1 MTDSNSSESQLSI
14 FGDASLPADPWPDQ
28 QRFPLNE
35 GDRSVGKIVSAC
47 YEASSRFTIVTAFT
61 SLEHLLSFF
70 RNRDIGT
77 RQVDIVLGSDPTVS
91 SQVFEK
97 TKPVEEQARDYW
109 LRRGISILTGGGA
122 IRLIDAIEDGH
133 VRFFSLKNLH
143 AKIYA
148 GDGGAVLGSSN
159 FSRLGFHTQR
169 EANVR
174 FEPGM
179 PRHVEA
185 CQIAESLKEDAHD
198 CSEEIRRLLED
209 LLMPVQWQEALA
221 RAAAEILEGDWVS
234 RYPEIF
240 ELLREE
246 KLWPHQEQAVAQG
259 LWIIDTRGSVLIAD
273 ATGSGKTRVGT
284 HLLYS
289 LLNRLWSKGQQHRSR
304 ATVVCPPGVRDNWSY
319 EVHEAPGSAV
329 DIISHGQ
336 LSAGNWQHVAQK
348 EVRRSNVLFVD
359 EAHNFL
365 NESSK
370 RSRAISAGAPDYTA
384 LLTATP
390 INQGSGDLLRMIE
403 LLGLD
408 NLSDEEFVRYRELRK
423 QTSLSTENEEY
434 LRSIVRQCTIRRT
447 KHDLNGWVDR
457 YSDGYTTQDGVTHRY
472 PEHLCRTYPTN
483 ETEHDRELA
492 RDIAQLADQLRGL
505 LWLRSLNKPV
515 WVHGAKKER
524 EFLKGRI
531 KGASGLVAYQV
542 RSALQSS
549 KAALLELV
557 YGTRFATEHLGLD
570 TDIKTESGNFLSR
583 ISELLDKPPSGDN
596 LNIELPT
603 WLGEDLKQTVETE
616 RSVLTSIGERAKQLS
631 TRRMEARSKVLR
643 GLADEHPVLLSF
655 GAKPITLYH
664 LAARLRSD
672 EVSHDVLVCD
682 GEMSDAERQ
691 AAVDRLGLDKH
702 RASHAT
708 DGIENSSPH
717 SAGSVPSHGA
727 SEGENSSSGFIALC
741 SDAMSEGLNLQRAA
755 AVVLLD
761 TPSVIRIAEQ
771 RVGRIDR
778 MDSPHDS
785 ITVWWPDDS
794 PAFQSQKRDLLM
806 ERYEV
811 NGRLMG
817 NNIKLP
823 DSISASAPS
832 LFDADG
838 EVHVGGDGASPVGTD
853 AMIKAY
859 KQRQIENANEDRL
872 EDAFQPVRRLVGIGR
887 NEDTP
892 ASITTKTSLISR
904 DTYEAFRYAEAVVW
918 SRITIRS
925 SEERWGFFCL
935 RGQENR
941 APRWVLLERGQEA
954 RKPGQLHFEQSKW
967 SVETRL
973 SAIANRLRVLLPET
987 EPVDDLSDPD
997 RWNEIEE
1004 ELESMIGRVRS
1015 NEWELLSNKAR
1026 HGLDLFRKVLYRYHM
1041 DASAS
1046 SERFQICTFLRKATH
1061 PEKKPAIN
1069 LHALADEWLG
1079 IVQPRYVAW
1088 KQKRSSLRR
1097 RDPVRLKDMS
1107 EPLIETPLST
1117 DVLRTVAE
1125 SVQTEEPIQRRI
1137 VAAIIA
1143 FPANEK

>member
-1 MTDSNSSESQLSI
+1 MSDDSKQEKELLPLFRDVPSPEARWPSQN
-14 FGDASLPADPWPDQ
+14 
-28 QRFPLNE
+28 RFPLNE
-35 GDRSVGKIVSAC
+35 EDRSVEAVVGEC
-47 YEASSRFTIVTAFT
+47 YEASSTFTIITAFT

-70 RNRDIGT
+70 RRRDIGE
-77 RQVDIVLGSDPTVS
+77 RQIDIVLGSDPTS
-91 SQVFEK
+91 SGRVYDD
-97 TKPVEEQARDYW
+97 TKRIEEQARAYW
-109 LRRGISILTGGGA
+109 LRRGVSILTGGGA
-122 IRLIDAIEDGH
+122 VRLIDAIENGH
-133 VRFFSLKNLH
+133 VRFHALRNLH

-148 GDGGAVLGSSN
+148 GDAGAVLGSSN
-159 FSRLGFHTQR
+159 FSHLGFHAQR

-174 FEPGM
+174 FEPGTQ
-179 PRHVEA
+179 RYTET
-185 CQIAESLKEDAHD
+185 CQIADSLKADAHD
-198 CSEEIRRLLED
+198 CTEEVKALLES

-234 RYPEIF
+234 RYPDIF
-240 ELLREE
+240 ELLKEE
-246 KLWPHQEQAVAQG
+246 TLWPHQEQAVAQG
-259 LWIIDTRGSVLIAD
+259 LWIMDTRGSVLIAD

-336 LSAGNWQHVAQK
+336 LSSGSRQDVVQR

-365 NESSK
+365 NESSE

-408 NLSDEEFVRYRELRK
+408 NLSDEEFRRYRELRK
-423 QTSLSTENEEY
+423 QTSLSTDNEEY

-457 YSDGYTTQDGVTHRY
+457 YPDGYTTQNGVTHRY
-472 PEHLCRTYPTN
+472 PEHRCKTYPTN
-483 ETEHDRELA
+483 ESEKDQALA
-492 RDIAQLADQLRGL
+492 RDIAQLAEQLRGL
-505 LWLRSLNKPV
+505 LWLRSLKKPV
-515 WVHGAKKER
+515 YVRGKKRER
-524 EFLKGRI
+524 EFIDSRI
-531 KGASGLVAYQV
+531 KGAAGLVAYQI
-542 RSALQSS
+542 RCALQSS

-557 YGTRFATEHLGLD
+557 YGSKFATKYVGVD
-570 TDIKTESGNFLSR
+570 GDVKSASGNFLGR
-583 ISELLDKPPSGDN
+583 VAELLDEPPSGDN
-596 LNIELPT
+596 LLIPLPSWLTAGIE
-603 WLGEDLKQTVETE
+603 ETVEEE
-616 RSVLTSIGERAKQLS
+616 RDILRRIGENAKQLS
-631 TRRMEARSKVLR
+631 TQRMKARSQVLR
-643 GLADEHPVLLSF
+643 DLSAEHPVLLSF

-664 LAARLRSD
+664 LAERLRKD
-672 EVSHDVLVCD
+672 GARHEVLVCN
-682 GEMSDAERQ
+682 GEMSDAQRQ

-702 RASHAT
+702 QPTHNPDEN
-708 DGIENSSPH
+708 DGQNQTE
-717 SAGSVPSHGA
+717 
-727 SEGENSSSGFIALC
+727 ETSSGFIALC

-785 ITVWWPDDS
+785 IIVWWPDDS

-806 ERYEV
+806 ERYEI

-823 DSISASAPS
+823 DSIRASDPS
-832 LFDADG
+832 LFDENG
-838 EVHVGGDGASPVGTD
+838 EVHVGGDGASPVGTE
-853 AMIKAY
+853 AMIKVY
-859 KQRQIENANEDRL
+859 KARQSENAKEDRL
-872 EDAFQPVRRLVGIGR
+872 EDAFQPVRRLVGIGQSDTETSANLV
-887 NEDTP
+887 NED
-892 ASITTKTSLISR
+892 SIISR
-904 DTYEAFRYAEAVVW
+904 DVYEAFRDTEAVVW

-925 SEERWGFFCL
+925 SDERWGFFCL

-941 APRWVLLERGQEA
+941 APRWVLLERGQQA
-954 RKPGQLHFEQSKW
+954 RQPDQLPFGQSEW
-967 SVETRL
+967 SIETRL
-973 SAIANRLRVLLPET
+973 SSIANRLRVRLPAS
-987 EPVDDLSDPD
+987 EPVHDQRDPN
-997 RWNEIEE
+997 RWSEIEE
-1004 ELESMIGRVRS
+1004 ELKAMIGRVRS

-1026 HGLDLFRKVLYRYHM
+1026 HGLDLFREVLYRYRT
-1041 DASAS
+1041 DALAG
-1046 SERFQICTFLRKATH
+1046 SERSRICTFLGKTTH
-1061 PEKKPAIN
+1061 PDKKPAVN

-1079 IVQPRYVAW
+1079 IVQPRYLAW
-1088 KQKRSSLRR
+1088 KQDRASFRR
-1097 RDPVRLKDMS
+1097 REPVRLKDMS
-1107 EPLIETPLST
+1107 GPLIQNPLST
-1117 DVLRTVAE
+1117 DVLRTLAE
-1125 SVQTEEPIQRRI
+1125 SVQTEEPLQRRI

-1143 FPANEK
+1143 FPTNEESARD